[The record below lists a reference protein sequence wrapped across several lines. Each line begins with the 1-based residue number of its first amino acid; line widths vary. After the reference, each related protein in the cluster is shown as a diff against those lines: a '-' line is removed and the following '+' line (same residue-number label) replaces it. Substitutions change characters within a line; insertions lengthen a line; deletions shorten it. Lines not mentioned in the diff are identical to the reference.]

1 VTPREQY
8 CGTNGGPRRQ
18 GIDEQNAWSIAL
30 APVARGSYILHVD
43 LSRELPA
50 TGLLSRLNGRED
62 PMLLNSLRSSRR
74 TRRTTRV
81 RTLALCAAG
90 AIAVVGGASTACV
103 STVRLNQ
110 VEQERDALAAR
121 NEALKSEAEN
131 ATHASETL
139 AQEKSALE
147 TEKTALEAR
156 LATQQTQ
163 GEELGSK
170 LREGE
175 EEARKLQATYD
186 GLVKSLKKELKAGQ
200 IEVTQLRDGL
210 RVNVSQ
216 DILFDSGSAALDK
229 SGTAVLGRVAT
240 ELKKSSHQILV
251 IGHSDNKPIRPTLAK
266 QYPSNWE
273 LAGARAASVVRLF
286 AHVGLPSKRLLA
298 VSVADSQPVASNKT
312 EEGRAKNRRIEIR
325 LRPVSAEG

>member
-1 VTPREQY
+1 
-8 CGTNGGPRRQ
+8 
-18 GIDEQNAWSIAL
+18 
-30 APVARGSYILHVD
+30 
-43 LSRELPA
+43 
-50 TGLLSRLNGRED
+50 
-62 PMLLNSLRSSRR
+62 MLLNSRRISPPTHRS
-74 TRRTTRV
+74 THV
-81 RTLALCAAG
+81 HALALLAAG
-90 AIAVVGGASTACV
+90 AIAFVGGASTACV
-103 STVRLNQ
+103 STGRYNQ
-110 VEQERDALAAR
+110 VEQERDALEAR
-121 NEALKSEAEN
+121 NNALKSEAEN
-131 ATHASETL
+131 ATRTGETL

-147 TEKTALEAR
+147 SEKTALEAK
-156 LATQQTQ
+156 LAAQQTQ

-170 LREGE
+170 LQERD

-229 SGTAVLGRVAT
+229 NGTTVLSKVAT

-251 IGHSDNKPIRPTLAK
+251 IGHTDNKPIRPALSR

-286 AHVGLPSKRLLA
+286 AHSGLQSKRMLA
-298 VSVADSQPVASNKT
+298 VSVADSQPVAPNST

-325 LRPVSAEG
+325 LRPVPPEEKSS

>member
-1 VTPREQY
+1 MP
-8 CGTNGGPRRQ
+8 
-18 GIDEQNAWSIAL
+18 
-30 APVARGSYILHVD
+30 
-43 LSRELPA
+43 
-50 TGLLSRLNGRED
+50 
-62 PMLLNSLRSSRR
+62 LNSLRSSRR
-74 TRRTTRV
+74 TRRTAHV
-81 RTLALCAAG
+81 RALALYAAG
-90 AIAVVGGASTACV
+90 AIAIAGGASTACV
-103 STVRLNQ
+103 STGEYTQLQ
-110 VEQERDALAAR
+110 QERDALAAR
-121 NEALKSEAEN
+121 NEALKTEAEN
-131 ATHASETL
+131 ATRNGETV

-147 TEKTALEAR
+147 AEKSALEAK
-156 LATQQTQ
+156 LATQQSQ

-170 LREGE
+170 LKERE

-240 ELKKSSHQILV
+240 ELKKSSHQIVV

-286 AHVGLPSKRLLA
+286 ARVGLPSRRLLA

-325 LRPVSAEG
+325 LRPAAPEEKSS

>member
-1 VTPREQY
+1 MRLNSRR
-8 CGTNGGPRRQ
+8 CSRRIRGT
-18 GIDEQNAWSIAL
+18 AHVSAL
-30 APVARGSYILHVD
+30 A
-43 LSRELPA
+43 
-50 TGLLSRLNGRED
+50 LLS
-62 PMLLNSLRSSRR
+62 
-74 TRRTTRV
+74 
-81 RTLALCAAG
+81 AG
-90 AIAVVGGASTACV
+90 AIAIVCGASTACV
-103 STVRLNQ
+103 SSGQFDQ
-110 VEQERDALAAR
+110 VQQERDALAAR
-121 NEALKSEAEN
+121 NDALKSEVES

-147 TEKTALEAR
+147 AK
-156 LATQQTQ
+156 LAAQQSQ

-170 LREGE
+170 LRESE
-175 EEARKLQATYD
+175 EEARNLKATYD
-186 GLVKSLKKELKAGQ
+186 GLVKSLNKEVKAGQ

-229 SGTAVLGRVAT
+229 SGTEVLGRVAT
-240 ELKKSSHQILV
+240 QLKKTSHQIVV

-286 AHVGLPSKRLLA
+286 AHSGLTSKRMVA
-298 VSVADSQPVASNKT
+298 MSVADSQPVASNKT

-325 LRPVSAEG
+325 LRPVTPEEKSS

>member
-1 VTPREQY
+1 MPINTPKS
-8 CGTNGGPRRQ
+8 P
-18 GIDEQNAWSIAL
+18 
-30 APVARGSYILHVD
+30 
-43 LSRELPA
+43 
-50 TGLLSRLNGRED
+50 
-62 PMLLNSLRSSRR
+62 LRSRPSAH
-74 TRRTTRV
+74 V
-81 RTLALCAAG
+81 RTLTLIAAG
-90 AIAVVGGASTACV
+90 VIVIAGGASAACV
-103 STVRLNQ
+103 STVRYKQ

-121 NEALKSEAEN
+121 NEALKSQAESAARN
-131 ATHASETL
+131 GETL

-147 TEKTALEAR
+147 SEKTALEAK
-156 LATQQTQ
+156 LASQQTQ

-170 LREGE
+170 LQERE
-175 EEARKLQATYD
+175 EEAQRLQATYD

-229 SGTAVLGRVAT
+229 NGTAVLTRVAT
-240 ELKKSSHQILV
+240 ELKKSSHQVLV
-251 IGHSDNKPIRPTLAK
+251 IGHTDNKPIRPSLSK

-286 AHVGLPSKRLLA
+286 ASSGLPSKRMLA

-312 EEGRAKNRRIEIR
+312 EEGRARNRRIEIR
-325 LRPVSAEG
+325 LRPVQPEEKSS